1 MGRREGG
8 REGGRERGRERARKQ
23 PRCQGSQD
31 ATGKAAEADGS
42 SVPVTA
48 IVHVVPRPCLL
59 TRRALVRP
67 VRSRQGT
74 PHRRCPALVVAPP
87 RRPARRLAA
96 LRLVELAARPAH
108 AVPVPAPPR
117 LRPRGAELRAARAR
131 LFVIAPAAAV
141 IAVIPARPLLRRRRL
156 PAALVLLASG
166 TRARLPR
173 WHVAGDLAHC
183 RARSVVECVLARC
196 LAAHVRIAP
205 AIRAHVMILRA
216 PRGATGGGAL
226 AGAAGV
232 AVVAP
237 ARRPALRV
245 AALIRIAHAIG
256 ARVIFL

>member
-48 IVHVVPRPCLL
+48 IVHVVRRPCLL

-67 VRSRQGT
+67 VEVARAAVARATLARASFPAAAGVITHGRPALAPVVRAAADCGALRWAVPPIFASRLACQTRFRQGA
-74 PHRRCPALVVAPP
+74 PHRRCPALVAPP

-108 AVPVPAPPR
+108 AVHVPAPPR

-131 LFVIAPAAAV
+131 LFVIAPAVAV

-156 PAALVLLASG
+156 PAAVVLLASG
-166 TRARLPR
+166 TPARLPR
-173 WHVAGDLAHC
+173 
-183 RARSVVECVLARC
+183 
-196 LAAHVRIAP
+196 
-205 AIRAHVMILRA
+205 
-216 PRGATGGGAL
+216 
-226 AGAAGV
+226 
-232 AVVAP
+232 
-237 ARRPALRV
+237 
-245 AALIRIAHAIG
+245 
-256 ARVIFL
+256 